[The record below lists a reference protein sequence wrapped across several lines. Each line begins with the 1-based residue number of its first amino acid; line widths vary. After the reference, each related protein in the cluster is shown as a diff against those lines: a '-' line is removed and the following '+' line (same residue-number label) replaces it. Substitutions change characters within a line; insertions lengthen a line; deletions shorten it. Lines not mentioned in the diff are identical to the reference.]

1 MTERDFL
8 EIVEALC
15 KHPGMYTATAS
26 FYEAASFL
34 EGFGIGAD
42 VGPRQFHSA
51 MTPFL
56 IWLAH
61 RLKTGEVI
69 IQWTD
74 FRERFVSDQE
84 AFDNLLHLYRE
95 YLEVTD

>member
-1 MTERDFL
+1 MTELEFL

-15 KHPGMYTATAS
+15 KHPGLYTPTAS

-61 RLKTGEVI
+61 QLKTGEKI
-69 IQWTD
+69 IEWTK
-74 FRERFVSDQE
+74 FRERFSNDQE
-84 AFDNLLHLYRE
+84 AFDNLLHLYSE
-95 YLEVTD
+95 YVEDE